1 MFRDLPKAG
10 SGPAEKQPKAENA
23 YDMASAGS
31 RRGFPDH
38 GELHRCSDETG
49 NTAIMFFE
57 GFVTS
62 IFAHV
67 TGWLALS
74 GLTIMCRFL
83 GHVVGVLS
91 LRLFFG
97 GP

>member
-1 MFRDLPKAG
+1 MPPFDNEL
-10 SGPAEKQPKAENA
+10 
-23 YDMASAGS
+23 SAGS

-49 NTAIMFFE
+49 NIAIMFFE

>member
-1 MFRDLPKAG
+1 
-10 SGPAEKQPKAENA
+10 
-23 YDMASAGS
+23 
-31 RRGFPDH
+31 
-38 GELHRCSDETG
+38 
-49 NTAIMFFE
+49 MFFE

-97 GP
+97 GALIQLLGDL